1 MDRHRLSSPQ
11 VQLTEALRFDAADV
25 YSVSAYIDYH
35 TADPLVD
42 AVRPLDGILDI
53 SCGHQ
58 PERHEAVDGMVR
70 SALAEAAKA
79 GPKKRDLDSVLEA
92 LANDRAERL
101 RTNNHWAATVSST
114 YLSPRY
120 RGDVG
125 ATVAET
131 MRVNEAVRAALA
143 GPEGVSAVGATLT
156 RALPASLDRRVR
168 VRLAPPP
175 PFFRNSV
182 VLVAA
187 AAAAVAAVAV
197 VRSRR
202 TTGV

>member
-131 MRVNEAVRAALA
+131 MRVNERVRAALIVMASATVTLVGRAAEVA
-143 GPEGVSAVGATLT
+143 GPG
-156 RALPASLDRRVR
+156 RM
-168 VRLAPPP
+168 
-175 PFFRNSV
+175 
-182 VLVAA
+182 
-187 AAAAVAAVAV
+187 
-197 VRSRR
+197 
-202 TTGV
+202 

>member
-1 MDRHRLSSPQ
+1 MRVGASKGTTDEEKAEERLAESVRVDVAARCLQ

-58 PERHEAVDGMVR
+58 PERHDAVDGMVR
-70 SALAEAAKA
+70 SALAAAAKT

-101 RTNNHWAATVSST
+101 RTNNHWAATVAST

-120 RGDVG
+120 RGL
-125 ATVAET
+125 
-131 MRVNEAVRAALA
+131 R
-143 GPEGVSAVGATLT
+143 
-156 RALPASLDRRVR
+156 
-168 VRLAPPP
+168 
-175 PFFRNSV
+175 
-182 VLVAA
+182 
-187 AAAAVAAVAV
+187 
-197 VRSRR
+197 
-202 TTGV
+202 

>member
-1 MDRHRLSSPQ
+1 MRSRGSRNTSVRGDRPS
-11 VQLTEALRFDAADV
+11 
-25 YSVSAYIDYH
+25 
-35 TADPLVD
+35 
-42 AVRPLDGILDI
+42 
-53 SCGHQ
+53 
-58 PERHEAVDGMVR
+58 
-70 SALAEAAKA
+70 SALSRTARIASYDT
-79 GPKKRDLDSVLEA
+79 GSPFTLQGTSPA
-92 LANDRAERL
+92 L
-101 RTNNHWAATVSST
+101 TK
-114 YLSPRY
+114 PRS
-120 RGDVG
+120 GDVG

-143 GPEGVSAVGATLT
+143 GPEGVAAVGATLT

-175 PFFRNSV
+175 PFFRNRV

>member
-1 MDRHRLSSPQ
+1 
-11 VQLTEALRFDAADV
+11 
-25 YSVSAYIDYH
+25 
-35 TADPLVD
+35 
-42 AVRPLDGILDI
+42 
-53 SCGHQ
+53 
-58 PERHEAVDGMVR
+58 
-70 SALAEAAKA
+70 
-79 GPKKRDLDSVLEA
+79 
-92 LANDRAERL
+92 
-101 RTNNHWAATVSST
+101 VSST

-175 PFFRNSV
+175 PFFRNRA